1 MDNQETL
8 DTEFQDSQ
16 NPDEELDLDL
26 EDEEE
31 QVVTPPAGEGNRKK
45 RFDEMTPEELLRKV
59 KTYHGIIKSR
69 GNKKPEQPK
78 LKSEDVGETGTRLSK
93 LELLEAKR
101 QFAWENNLSPE
112 ETDKVFAITGN
123 KPSKDILKDPFVQSG
138 LEGIRASKR
147 VADATP
153 SPSGRAKKYEGK
165 SFDELSTDEQKQ
177 NYSDHVASLLK
188 RK

>member
-1 MDNQETL
+1 MDNEQIENL
-8 DTEFQDSQ
+8 DSQ
-16 NPDEELDLDL
+16 IPDEELDLDL
-26 EDEEE
+26 EEE
-31 QVVTPPAGEGNRKK
+31 QGEAASEAQEDVEALKQRLADSEAKRKRLFARLKKQAPAE
-45 RFDEMTPEELLRKV
+45 
-59 KTYHGIIKSR
+59 
-69 GNKKPEQPK
+69 KPKPN
-78 LKSEDVGETGTRLSK
+78 SEDVGETGTRLSK

-112 ETDKVFAITGN
+112 ETDRIFAITGN
-123 KPSKDILKDPFVQSG
+123 KPTKDILKDPFVQSG

-147 VADATP
+147 VAEATP

-165 SFDELSTDEQKQ
+165 SFDELSLDEQKQ

>member
-1 MDNQETL
+1 MDNEIDLQE
-8 DTEFQDSQ
+8 SQ
-16 NPDEELDLDL
+16 QPDEELDLDL
-26 EDEEE
+26 EEVQGEASPEAQDDVEAIKQRLADVEAKNK
-31 QVVTPPAGEGNRKK
+31 QLYARLKKQAPAEK
-45 RFDEMTPEELLRKV
+45 
-59 KTYHGIIKSR
+59 
-69 GNKKPEQPK
+69 PK

-101 QFAWENNLSPE
+101 QFAWENNLSPD

-138 LEGIRASKR
+138 LEGIRALKR
-147 VADATP
+147 VAEATP

-165 SFDELSTDEQKQ
+165 SFDELSVDEQKQ